1 MILNERIQ
9 SWGLPEYY
17 KDKNIKYS
25 FNRSGDFCLVDVE
38 NKKRFEMKITSIEN
52 SSRMFPQKENK
63 LNLIY
68 IHVVDPQ
75 DRQKGIASFYLKKL
89 VDYCKELK
97 ITTISLSVGNMPDE
111 NNPYVEVLVGNH
123 LKKDDLKNFYKKYL
137 GTEIQLEM
145 L

>member
-9 SWGLPEYY
+9 SWGVPEYY

-25 FNRSGDFCLVDVE
+25 FNRPGDFCLVDVE
-38 NKKRFEMKITSIEN
+38 NKKRFEMKIISIEN
-52 SSRMFPQKENK
+52 SNRIFPQKEDE

-75 DRQKGIASFYLKKL
+75 DRKKGIASYYLKKL
-89 VDYCKELK
+89 VDYCKELN

-111 NNPYVEVLVGNH
+111 NNPYVDVLVGNH
-123 LKKDDLKNFYKKYL
+123 LKKDDLKNFYKKHL
-137 GTEIQLEM
+137 GIEMKLEM
-145 L
+145 